1 MQVPFEQNVGR
12 ATIEDLIDPFVVNK
26 RYDLCPFCKARRVEL
41 YSFNN
46 YPQNYSEA
54 VDAYLQGYDV
64 SFNKC
69 EIRMMKCKSCQKEF
83 VIDWTSGFPVPL
95 KDTYRTD
102 RFFAEFSEGY

>member
-12 ATIEDLIDPFVVNK
+12 ATIEDLIDPFVVNE

-64 SFNKC
+64 SFNKY

-95 KDTYRTD
+95 RDTYRTD
-102 RFFAEFSEGY
+102 RFFAEFGEGY